1 MIEVDHL
8 VRAFDITVRPPGL
21 RGALRSVV
29 HRESRT
35 ITAVDDIGFRVGAGE
50 IVGFLGPNGAGKTT
64 TLKCIAGLLT
74 TTSGRVRVLGYD
86 PAARDPEFL
95 RRIGFVMGQ
104 RWQLHVDL
112 PVWESFDLHRVIYRL
127 GKHEFADTR
136 DQLVEMLGLGPYVMQ
151 QARRLSLGQ
160 RMRCEF
166 AAALLHRPA
175 VVLLDE
181 PTLGLDFEAQ
191 QQIRTFIAE
200 YVAQTQASVLLTSHY
215 LRDIEVLCGRVLT
228 ISDGR
233 LTFSGSL
240 AEIRATAGRDKRV
253 RVRFVQPLTDGQVAE
268 LGALTG
274 VTVVEVSRSQIV
286 LEAAPGAIGR
296 AVDTVERWVAV
307 EDVDVAEQPLED
319 ALTRLYHGGRP

>member
-8 VRAFDITVRPPGL
+8 VRTFDITVRPPGL

-127 GKHEFADTR
+127 GKQEFADTR

>member
-8 VRAFDITVRPPGL
+8 VRTFDITVRPPGL

-86 PAARDPEFL
+86 PAARDSEFL

-127 GKHEFADTR
+127 GKQEFADTR
-136 DQLVEMLGLGPYVMQ
+136 DQLVEMLGLGPYAMQ

>member
-1 MIEVDHL
+1 MIEVDKL
-8 VRAFDITVRPPGL
+8 VRTFDITVRPPGL
-21 RGALRSVV
+21 RGAMRSLVR
-29 HRESRT
+29 RESRT
-35 ITAVDDIGFRVGAGE
+35 ITAVDNIGFQVGAGE

-74 TTSGRVRVLGYD
+74 TTSGRVRVLGHD
-86 PAARDPEFL
+86 PARRDPEFL

-127 GKHEFADTR
+127 DRQEFARSR
-136 DQLVEMLGLGPYVMQ
+136 DQLIEMMGIGDYVMQ

-191 QQIRTFIAE
+191 QQIRAFVAE

-233 LTFSGSL
+233 LTFAGSL
-240 AEIRATAGRDKRV
+240 DEIRAMAGQDKRV
-253 RVRFVQPLTDGQVAE
+253 RVRVAKPLADSQVAE

-274 VTVVEVSRSQIV
+274 ARVVDAARSEIV
-286 LEAAPGAIGR
+286 LEAAPGAVGR
-296 AVDTVERWVAV
+296 AIDTVERWVAV
-307 EDVDVAEQPLED
+307 EDVDVSEQPLED
-319 ALTRLYHGGRP
+319 ALTRLYHGRAS

>member
-8 VRAFDITVRPPGL
+8 VRTFDITVRPPGL

-86 PAARDPEFL
+86 PAARDSEFL

-127 GKHEFADTR
+127 GKQEFADTR